1 MTQGLAWYGL
11 WTRSDRGLVGSCG
24 VFRGQRCGS
33 DPEIGYEV
41 RAALRGLGFASEAAK
56 AVTDAAH
63 ASGNR
68 ELWATIRPTNG
79 ASMCVVE
86 SIGYEY
92 TRTDEDE
99 RGNWRTSG
107 VLRASQGSSAP
118 VVTCGGVGGLAHA
131 SLIEPSSEAVAGEDL
146 R

>member
-1 MTQGLAWYGL
+1 MPVEETNRWLQRRHEIYLAQGLAWYGL
-11 WTRSDRGLVGSCG
+11 WTKSDRGFVGSCG

-41 RAALRGLGFASEAAK
+41 KAALRGLGFAREAAK

-63 ASGNR
+63 ASGNP

-99 RGNWRTSG
+99 KGQLAYFR
-107 VLRASQGSSAP
+107 SS
-118 VVTCGGVGGLAHA
+118 
-131 SLIEPSSEAVAGEDL
+131 